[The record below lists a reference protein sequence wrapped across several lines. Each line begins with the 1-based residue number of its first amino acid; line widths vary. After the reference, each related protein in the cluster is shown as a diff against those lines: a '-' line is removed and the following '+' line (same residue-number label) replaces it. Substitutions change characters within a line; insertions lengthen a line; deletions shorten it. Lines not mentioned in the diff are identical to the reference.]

1 MIIKN
6 ADNKSQRIEMLR
18 SLRFHL
24 KATGD
29 ARKRIEQ
36 EIQNINAGMR
46 GENEAAHVLL
56 HGQYQKTIA
65 ASYPFRHFREK

>member
-24 KATGD
+24 KATGG

-56 HGQYQKTIA
+56 HSHTRR
-65 ASYPFRHFREK
+65 P